1 MDIVN
6 LENVKI
12 IHVTATNLNDV
23 IFTIEV
29 NERYFTKGDECRD
42 LESGLEFI
50 VIDRP
55 YTTLQGK
62 CEIRCK
68 LLTRI
73 NSLRFIKNERMEMIN
88 EPGYVTY
95 KGKVKDER
103 TEV

>member
-1 MDIVN
+1 MDFVN
-6 LENVKI
+6 LENLKI

-29 NERYFTKGDECRD
+29 DERHFTKGDECRD

-73 NSLRFIKNERMEMIN
+73 NSLRFIKNERMEMLN

>member
-1 MDIVN
+1 MDFVN
-6 LENVKI
+6 LENLKI

-29 NERYFTKGDECRD
+29 DERYFTKGDECRD

-73 NSLRFIKNERMEMIN
+73 NSLRFIKNERMEMLN

>member
-1 MDIVN
+1 MDSVN
-6 LENVKI
+6 LENLKI
-12 IHVTATNLNDV
+12 IHATATNLNDV

-29 NERYFTKGDECRD
+29 SERYFIKGDTCRD

-62 CEIRCK
+62 DEIKCK

-73 NSLRFIKNERMEMIN
+73 NSLGFIRNERMEMLN

-103 TEV
+103 TEI

>member
-73 NSLRFIKNERMEMIN
+73 NSLRFIKNERMEMLN

>member
-1 MDIVN
+1 MD
-6 LENVKI
+6 NVDLGNIKI
-12 IHVTATNLNDV
+12 IYVTATDLNDA

-29 NERYFTKGDECRD
+29 SERYFTKYDKFVD

-55 YTTLQGK
+55 YINLQGK
-62 CEIRCK
+62 WEIKCK
-68 LLTRI
+68 LLTKI
-73 NSLRFIKNERMEMIN
+73 NSLKYLENTHYDDLY

-95 KGKVKDER
+95 MGEVKDER

>member
-1 MDIVN
+1 MDFVN

-29 NERYFTKGDECRD
+29 DERYFTKGDECRD

-73 NSLRFIKNERMEMIN
+73 NSLRFIKNERMEMLN